1 MKEIKVEGYNIPI
14 RLDRYLRE
22 TNPGLTQGIIE
33 KALRKGQIKV
43 NGAKVKA
50 SLRIQTGDVLTD
62 YRYPEEEA
70 SLLPSGSQEA
80 NNEYKKNPRI
90 KSQGPDRSKLLPQ
103 DDGARI
109 LAKKLIS
116 KYKIFKNDH
125 FYAFNKPGGLATQG
139 GSKISLSLDDAFKIL
154 DLRLVH
160 RLDKE
165 TSGIIL
171 AAKTRDDAVIL
182 TKAFEEHTIHKTYLA
197 CISPILEEE
206 SGSIKSYIRK
216 KDIYIMESFKKKAPG
231 TVEVITHYEVL
242 TQKYG
247 CSLVEFKPVT
257 GRMHQLRVHSKEL
270 GSPIVGDK
278 KYKGKAD
285 ANLMLHASEVKLDK
299 SLYGK
304 EITIKC
310 DLPKYFLIKI

>member
-1 MKEIKVEGYNIPI
+1 MKEIRIEGYNIPI

-43 NGAKVKA
+43 NGAKAKS
-50 SLRIQTGDVLTD
+50 SLRIQSGDIITSSRALGKTGRRDLVIGD
-62 YRYPEEEA
+62 EGREQA
-70 SLLPSGSQEA
+70 SHILKQDPNG
-80 NNEYKKNPRI
+80 
-90 KSQGPDRSKLLPQ
+90 RSRFLPQ
-103 DDGARI
+103 DDGAKA
-109 LAKKLIS
+109 LAKKLTS
-116 KYKIFKNDH
+116 KYKIFENDH

-154 DLRLVH
+154 GLRLVH

-182 TKAFEEHTIHKTYLA
+182 TKAFEEHKIHKTYLA
-197 CISPILEEE
+197 CLSPIIEGE
-206 SGSIKSYIRK
+206 SGTIKSYIRK

-231 TVEVITHYEVL
+231 ALEAITHYEVL
-242 TQKYG
+242 MQKNS
-247 CSLVEFKPVT
+247 CNLVEFKPVT

-270 GSPIVGDK
+270 GSSIVGDK
-278 KYKGKAD
+278 KYKGAPS
-285 ANLMLHASEVKLDK
+285 NHLMLHAREVKLDK
-299 SLYGK
+299 SIYGK
-304 EITIKC
+304 EIVIKSE
-310 DLPKYFLIKI
+310 LPDYFLIKV